1 MTERKR
7 MNDTMPEKVLAPRVR
22 KQHHAQQEGVIATSI
37 LVRMAA
43 QNLFFKKL
51 RTTLTILGV
60 VIGIGAVVFLLSF
73 GYGLQD
79 LVSRQVVGSKSVKSI
94 DVTKPRSTAIKFD
107 GDNITRLKN
116 IGSVEAVARVYT
128 EAAKVKSGG
137 SQVDSVVFGVD
148 AEYLDLSSIRVIAGK
163 SLLAGGGTD
172 EALVNTSLAKA
183 VGLPQGDEGLGKVVS
198 LNFDVLQADGVKK
211 SVQKDVKVIGLVE
224 GNASAEVFVRSQ
236 LFIENGVQDAS
247 QVKILTTDRSE
258 VGQVRKEIESIGFA
272 TASPIDTLDQIS
284 QVFGLLQMIFLGF
297 GGIGMVIAI
306 LGMFNTLTIS
316 LLERT
321 REIGLLIEFGAR
333 QRDIKRLFIIESLML
348 SVLGGFIGLVS
359 AFMLGKFADV
369 AISSFARSRGVQES
383 VSAFMITPQLAIG
396 TLLLSALFGLM
407 VVYFPARRA
416 SRIDPIDALRYE

>member
-1 MTERKR
+1 MVKQKR
-7 MNDTMPEKVLAPRVR
+7 MNDTMPEKVLAPRAPKR
-22 KQHHAQQEGVIATSI
+22 QYAQQEGVIATSI

-94 DVTKPRSTAIKFD
+94 DVTKPRSAAIKFD
-107 GDNITRLKN
+107 GENITRLKN
-116 IGSVEAVARVYT
+116 IGSVESVARVYT
-128 EAAKVKSGG
+128 EAAQVKSGG

-148 AEYLDLSSIRVIAGK
+148 AEYLDLSSVRVVSGK
-163 SLLAGGGTD
+163 SLIDGGASN

-183 VGLPQGDEGLGKVVS
+183 VGLPEGEDALGKVIG
-198 LNFDVLQADGVKK
+198 LNFDVVQADGVKK
-211 SVQKDVKVIGLVE
+211 TVQKDVTVIGVVE
-224 GNASAEVFVRSQ
+224 GSANAEVFVRSQ
-236 LFIENGVQDAS
+236 VFIDNGVQDAS
-247 QVKILTTDRSE
+247 QVKILTTDRST
-258 VGQVRKEIESIGFA
+258 VGQVRKEIESIGFS

-359 AFMLGKFADV
+359 AFMLGKFADI

-383 VSAFMITPQLAIG
+383 VSAFMVTPQLAIL
-396 TLLLSALFGLM
+396 TLILSVLFGLV